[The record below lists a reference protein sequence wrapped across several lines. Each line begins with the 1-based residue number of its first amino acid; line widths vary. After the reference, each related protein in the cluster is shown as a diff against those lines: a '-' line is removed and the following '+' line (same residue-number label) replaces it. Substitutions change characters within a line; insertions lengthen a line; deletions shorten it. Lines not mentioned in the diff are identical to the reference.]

1 MAKVRGA
8 TLLGTLA
15 YVRESFGEEALRK
28 VASGVSPALREVM
41 SEGSLVLHGWY
52 ECALLSELT
61 REIDRVCG
69 KGDLALAR
77 EAGRHGA
84 FQDVNRFFK
93 WMLRL
98 TGPGMIFSRAAS
110 VWNNYHS
117 AGRYVFEGAQ
127 GNRAAIRI
135 EDWDGADPVMCKR
148 IEGWIE
154 RALEI
159 TLGTGARP
167 HIHEEVHLHTDG
179 AVSPQRF
186 CRYVAEWG
194 S

>member
-8 TLLGTLA
+8 TLLGTLEYA
-15 YVRESFGEEALRK
+15 REAFGDEAVKK
-28 VASGVSPALREVM
+28 VEAAVSPAVREVM
-41 SEGSLVLHGWY
+41 HPGNVVLSGWY
-52 ECALLSELT
+52 EAALLSELT

-69 KGDLALAR
+69 TGDLALAR
-77 EAGRHGA
+77 AAGRHGA
-84 FQDVNRFFK
+84 FRDVNRFFK

-98 TGPGMIFSRAAS
+98 SGPAATFARAAS

-117 AGRYVFEGAQ
+117 TGRYVFEGAE
-127 GNRAAIRI
+127 GTRASIRV
-135 EDWDGADPVMCKR
+135 EDWDGADAVMCKR
-148 IEGWIE
+148 VEGWVE

-159 TLGTGARP
+159 TLGAAARP
-167 HIHEEVHLHTDG
+167 RIREEAHLESDPTI
-179 AVSPQRF
+179 SPQRF

>member
-1 MAKVRGA
+1 VCSNGD
-8 TLLGTLA
+8 LTLA
-15 YVRESFGEEALRK
+15 RA
-28 VASGVSPALREVM
+28 
-41 SEGSLVLHGWY
+41 
-52 ECALLSELT
+52 
-61 REIDRVCG
+61 
-69 KGDLALAR
+69 
-77 EAGRHGA
+77 AGRHGA

-98 TGPGMIFSRAAS
+98 TGPAALFTRAAS

-135 EDWDGADPVMCKR
+135 DDWEGADPVMCKR

-154 RALEI
+154 RALEM
-159 TLGTGARP
+159 TLGAAARP
-167 HIHEEVHLHTDG
+167 QRPRGG
-179 AVSPQRF
+179 APPHRPRSLSPSLLSVRGGV
-186 CRYVAEWG
+186 R

>member
-8 TLLGTLA
+8 TLLGTLEYA
-15 YVRESFGEEALRK
+15 RESFGDEALK
-28 VASGVSPALREVM
+28 NVQAAVSPAVREVM
-41 SEGSLVLHGWY
+41 IPGSVILSSWY
-52 ECALLSELT
+52 EAALLSELT
-61 REIDRVCG
+61 GTVDRVCG
-69 KGDLALAR
+69 NGDLACAR
-77 EAGRHGA
+77 AAGRHGA

-98 TGPGMIFSRAAS
+98 SGPAALFARAAS

-127 GNRAAIRI
+127 GTRASIRI
-135 EDWDGADPVMCKR
+135 EDWDAADPVMCKR
-148 IEGWIE
+148 IEGWVE

-159 TLGTGARP
+159 TLGPGAHPR
-167 HIHEEVHLHTDG
+167 IREEAHLRLDL
-179 AVSPQRF
+179 AVSAQRF